1 MRSYAAALSLAPE
14 NDLLATR
21 TLSQAVAAGDR
32 PLALQAARVLDK
44 AGKLPHD
51 GRLLLATEAIRTHDW
66 KRARAELARIE
77 RDEVFAFLTPV
88 LNAWIAEDSGKGDPL
103 KALDRATGN
112 PLAEA
117 YAAEHRPLLLLARG
131 KRKEALPLVG
141 PLFAEGTV
149 RGQRLQIATAALLAR
164 KGNRDAALAL
174 LTGEAT
180 PVREARRLLEAG
192 KRLPGE
198 IDSAPAGAAEL
209 LLRLSVELA
218 GQEAP
223 ELALRFARLATFL
236 APENSGGWLLVGEL
250 LGGEGHYGAATAALA
265 NVRPD
270 DPFAA
275 PGLAMRAEY
284 LARSDRSEEAL
295 TELRAMA
302 ARQPGSI
309 ETWVQLGQLFYE
321 AKRFGE
327 AADAFGSALQAAKAG
342 GGGPDRQ
349 WRLWLLRGGALR
361 DAGKWAEGKAALQEA
376 YRLAPKEATV
386 LNDLGYSQLER
397 RENMAEA
404 ERLILEASLLQPGD
418 ASITD
423 SLGWAH
429 FVRGNVGK
437 AVELLER
444 AAKAQPADP
453 AINEHLGDAYFTTGR
468 HYEAR
473 YAWQAALV
481 FAEGNALD
489 RLRAKI
495 EGGLRPDLAA
505 P

>member
-1 MRSYAAALSLAPE
+1 MRGYAAALSLAPE
-14 NDLLATR
+14 NDLLASR

-32 PLALQAARVLDK
+32 ALALQAARVLDK

-51 GRLLLATEAIRTHDW
+51 ARLLLAAEAIRTRDW
-66 KRARAELARIE
+66 GAARTQLARIE
-77 RDEVFAFLTPV
+77 SDEVFAFLTPV
-88 LNAWIAEDSGKGDPL
+88 LNAWVAQESGKGNPL

-141 PLFAEGTV
+141 PLFADGTV
-149 RGQRLQIATAALLAR
+149 RGQRLQIATAALLVR
-164 KGNRDAALAL
+164 KGDRDGALAL
-174 LTGEAT
+174 LAGDAA
-180 PVREARRLLEAG
+180 PVREARRMVEAG
-192 KRLPGE
+192 KRLPGA
-198 IDSAPAGAAEL
+198 IDSAGAGSAEV
-209 LLRLSVELA
+209 LLRLSIELA

-250 LGGEGHYGAATAALA
+250 LGGADRYEAATAALENIGA
-265 NVRPD
+265 D
-270 DPFAA
+270 DPFAG
-275 PGLAMRAEY
+275 PGLALRSEY
-284 LARSDRSEEAL
+284 LARSGRADAAL
-295 TELRAMA
+295 AELRTGTQ
-302 ARQPGSI
+302 RLPGSV
-309 ETWVQLGQLFYE
+309 ETWVQLGQLLYE
-321 AKRFGE
+321 AKRYGE
-327 AADAFGSALQAAKAG
+327 AADAFGSALQAAKAAG
-342 GGGPDRQ
+342 GEPARH

-361 DAGKWAEGKAALQEA
+361 DAGSWAEGKAALLEA
-376 YRLAPKEATV
+376 YRLAPREAMV
-386 LNDLGYSQLER
+386 LNDLGYSQLAR
-397 RENMAEA
+397 RENVAEA
-404 ERLILEASLLQPGD
+404 ERLIAEASLLQPD
-418 ASITD
+418 EASITD

-429 FVRGNVGK
+429 YVRGDLQK

-444 AAKAQPADP
+444 AAKAQPADSE
-453 AINEHLGDAYFTTGR
+453 INEHLGDAYFTTGR

-481 FAEGNALD
+481 FAEGNASD

-495 EGGLRPDLAA
+495 EGGLKPDLAA